1 MKTKI
6 DYFDYDTLLQPT
18 DWRFAAAVVGL
29 CKYFDYF
36 GIDYKVL

>member
-18 DWRFAAAVVGL
+18 DWRFAAVS
-29 CKYFDYF
+29 FRSN
-36 GIDYKVL
+36 